1 MMPRIQ
7 NEKPSNLPAF
17 KVGDRVRVRLG
28 LQSAVGTIIE
38 DRGFL
43 SSGGRRRLYRVK
55 VDFDPPNVTFI
66 ELPEDEI
73 RAEPRG

>member
-1 MMPRIQ
+1 MVPKAH
-7 NEKPSNLPAF
+7 NERPLNRSSFN
-17 KVGDRVRVRLG
+17 VGDRVRVRFG
-28 LQSAVGTIIE
+28 LQSTVGTIIE

-43 SSGGRRRLYRVK
+43 SSGGRRLYRIK

-73 RAEPRG
+73 QAEPRG